1 MTWKEEVV
9 VTSRYAKP
17 RQRLKKVKAHEELCR
32 LEQRVSLSRL
42 LATSRRARPRSSTGA
57 FAGARARSPE
67 SSQRVRGRKRQRSAP
82 SRNPASYSGGGVG
95 DAGVGGAGG
104 VDYVHYVRYVSS
116 PPPPPP
122 PPPQFA
128 GGSRSRGRGPGSG
141 FGMESSGKD
150 TSSED
155 TGSVHSLSTLF
166 SMSSLASVPEAPRP
180 FPPNPNYEYEYPK
193 QMPSCARGLRLPN
206 GLNGVS
212 HSQVQSS
219 RDKSAPQPSPNK
231 SAATSR
237 EQVVTLTPGTYRFPF
252 RFRLPAHLPCSLRLA
267 ASRAGGDATAATEEE
282 LDSEWECDVVKTEDE
297 SEKDG
302 NGNGNGQEDEEKE
315 EDDDGEGPLWSA
327 SAEYAVRVALE
338 GWPDS
343 CGHVSR
349 RSFTVIRNLD
359 LKDELPSIAVSNPPY
374 DCSVLCM

>member
-1 MTWKEEVV
+1 MSLVGKASVTWKEEVV

-17 RQRLKKVKAHEELCR
+17 HQRLKKMKAHEELCR

-42 LATSRRARPRSSTGA
+42 LATSRRARPRSST

-67 SSQRVRGRKRQRSAP
+67 SPPPQRVRGRKRQRSAP
-82 SRNPASYSGGGVG
+82 SRDAASYSGR
-95 DAGVGGAGG
+95 GVGGAGG
-104 VDYVHYVRYVSS
+104 VDYVNYMHYVTS
-116 PPPPPP
+116 PPPPP

-128 GGSRSRGRGPGSG
+128 GGSRSRARGPGSG
-141 FGMESSGKD
+141 FGMENSGKD

-166 SMSSLASVPEAPRP
+166 SMSSLASVPEAPLP
-180 FPPNPNYEYEYPK
+180 TNYEYPYPYPK
-193 QMPSCARGLRLPN
+193 PMSSGACARSLRDVLPN

-219 RDKSAPQPSPNK
+219 SDKSARCPAPNK
-231 SAATSR
+231 SATTAR
-237 EQVVTLTPGTYRFPF
+237 EQVVTLMPGTYKFPF
-252 RFRLPAHLPCSLRLA
+252 RFRLPAHLPCSLRQA
-267 ASRAGGDATAATEEE
+267 ASRTEGDAAAATEE
-282 LDSEWECDVVKTEDE
+282 LDSEWECDVVKIEDE

-302 NGNGNGQEDEEKE
+302 NGNGQEDEE

-338 GWPDS
+338 GWPDA
-343 CGHVSR
+343 CAHVSR
-349 RSFTVIRNLD
+349 RSLTVIRNLD
-359 LKDELPSIAVSNPPY
+359 LKDELPSLAVLSLPNALF
-374 DCSVLCM
+374 SFV